1 MKYQKACSDS
11 VYDSVTCHMLRKKWH
26 QQILKES
33 KLYNSLTPGHP
44 HLCAQKEQDKHN
56 RESGPAEPDFT
67 SSRGGTAPCSPAPGV
82 SPPSQWSGSLE
93 QPLKQQ
99 CCCYVRVYESPL
111 VNSSTFLEMY
121 LNTVWAKHSSDSSC
135 SQTLGNAAALNTVLS
150 NTLSCLLFQTSRV
163 LRYWLKCSC
172 TWTPSWA
179 KLVVASS
186 LDSSCSS
193 LLLQKPP
200 I

>member
-1 MKYQKACSDS
+1 
-11 VYDSVTCHMLRKKWH
+11 MLRKKWH

-67 SSRGGTAPCSPAPGV
+67 SSRGETAPCSPAPGV

-150 NTLSCLLFQTSRV
+150 NALSCLLFQTSRV

-179 KLVVASS
+179 KLIVAYS
-186 LDSSCSS
+186 LDSLCSS
-193 LLLQKPP
+193 PLLQNPP